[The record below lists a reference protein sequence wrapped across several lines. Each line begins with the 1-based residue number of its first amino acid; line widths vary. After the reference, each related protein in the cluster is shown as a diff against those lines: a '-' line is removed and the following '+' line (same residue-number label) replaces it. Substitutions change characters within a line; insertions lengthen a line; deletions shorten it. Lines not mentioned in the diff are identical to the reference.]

1 MNIHLVKIFVT
12 VFTEKSI
19 SRAAEKLYISQPTVT
34 DHVKKLEDL
43 IGEKLFIRINK
54 GIKPTDYANMI
65 FPKFAKLLNEY
76 NNLIDFLEVKS
87 NIDKKITIG
96 TSSVPKIIFLSK
108 VIDKLQEMTNVSFN
122 IIASDSMD
130 IIRKVLSYEIVLG
143 FVGTVAKDE
152 KLIFEKIMDDELVI
166 TAKKGFFQK
175 SNLEID
181 DLLRHKAI
189 MREEG
194 SGTRKEIENY
204 FKSAGISM
212 KMLNIYVVV
221 NDNNLYIDLIKMGLG
236 YGFISKAVAELN
248 GLSVHKLSGMSLKRG
263 IFAVFR
269 KNIELIEEYKI
280 LLEFC
285 KNNIV

>member
-12 VFTEKSI
+12 VFAEKSI

-43 IGEKLFIRINK
+43 LGEKLFIRINK
-54 GIKPTDYANMI
+54 GIKPTDYANII

-76 NNLIDFLEVKS
+76 NNLIDFLEVKGT
-87 NIDKKITIG
+87 IDKKITIG

-108 VIDKLQEMTNVSFN
+108 VIDKLKEMTNVSFN

-143 FVGTVAKDE
+143 FVGTVVKDE

-212 KMLNIYVVV
+212 KMLNIYAVV

-248 GLSVHKLSGMSLKRG
+248 ELSVHKLSGMSLKRG

>member
-12 VFTEKSI
+12 VFAEKSI

-43 IGEKLFIRINK
+43 LGEKLFIRINK
-54 GIKPTDYANMI
+54 GIKPTDYANII

-76 NNLIDFLEVKS
+76 NNLIDFLEVKGT
-87 NIDKKITIG
+87 IDKKITIG

-108 VIDKLQEMTNVSFN
+108 VIDKLKEMTNVSFN

-143 FVGTVAKDE
+143 FVGTVVKDE

-189 MREEG
+189 LREEG

-212 KMLNIYVVV
+212 KMLNIYAVV

-248 GLSVHKLSGMSLKRG
+248 ELSVHKLSGMSLKRG

-269 KNIELIEEYKI
+269 KNIELVEEYKI